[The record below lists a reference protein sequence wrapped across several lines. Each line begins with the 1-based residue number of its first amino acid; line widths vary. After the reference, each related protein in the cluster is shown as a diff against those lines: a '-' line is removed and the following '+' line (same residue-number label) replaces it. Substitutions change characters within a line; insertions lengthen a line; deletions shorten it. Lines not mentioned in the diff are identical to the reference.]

1 MAAARAPPSP
11 SRYHPRAL
19 TPARQIRADVSLHTG
34 EATRLPQA
42 HLSGDIHSAGS
53 IVFYVL
59 TGGAHAFGK
68 NPLDQQVNIR
78 KGRPD
83 LRSA

>member
-1 MAAARAPPSP
+1 MADQSWCIAAA
-11 SRYHPRAL
+11 
-19 TPARQIRADVSLHTG
+19 G
-34 EATRLPQA
+34 EAARPAAPQA

-78 KGRPD
+78 QGRPD
-83 LRSA
+83 LRRLQRQD

>member
-1 MAAARAPPSP
+1 MHRRAA
-11 SRYHPRAL
+11 
-19 TPARQIRADVSLHTG
+19 T
-34 EATRLPQA
+34 PQA

-78 KGRPD
+78 QGRPD
-83 LRSA
+83 LRRLQRQD

>member
-1 MAAARAPPSP
+1 MPSRSERRAAA
-11 SRYHPRAL
+11 
-19 TPARQIRADVSLHTG
+19 
-34 EATRLPQA
+34 PQA
-42 HLSGDIHSAGS
+42 HLSGDVHSAGS

-78 KGRPD
+78 QGRPD
-83 LRSA
+83 LRRLQRQDQPWAVESSRAHNRSYGCI

>member
-1 MAAARAPPSP
+1 MYRCN
-11 SRYHPRAL
+11 
-19 TPARQIRADVSLHTG
+19 IITG
-34 EATRLPQA
+34 EATPQA

-78 KGRPD
+78 QGRPD
-83 LRSA
+83 LRRLQRQDQPWAVESFRAHNRSYDCT